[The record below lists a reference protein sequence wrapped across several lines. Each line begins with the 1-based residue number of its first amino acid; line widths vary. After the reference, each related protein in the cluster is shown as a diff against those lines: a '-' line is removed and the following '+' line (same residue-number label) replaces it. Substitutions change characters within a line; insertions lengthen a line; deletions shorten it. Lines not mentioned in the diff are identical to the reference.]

1 MRNILTV
8 AVGCT
13 LLAACA
19 ATRNQG
25 VDVRPVGQ
33 GLEFLG
39 MSGVLAALILVFGRL
54 IGPEGVKWCA
64 AYSVHIMFG
73 LFVILAV
80 IMSATAAPY
89 LLMPLLTFLA
99 AVAALVLIIWLLR

>member
-1 MRNILTV
+1 MRNTV
-8 AVGCT
+8 ALIIGCAI
-13 LLAACA
+13 LAACSA
-19 ATRNQG
+19 RSDQS

-64 AYSVHIMFG
+64 AYSAHTMFG

-80 IMSATAAPY
+80 IMAATAVPY
-89 LLMPLLTFLA
+89 LLMPLLMFLA
-99 AVAALVLIIWLLR
+99 AVAALVLIMWLLK